1 MFDRIHNSFD
11 VIRAYCDQ
19 ASDENWTDIV
29 QRIKTECED
38 AKLDLEELEFQHG
51 NADLKMFTM
60 KKEIPYFVEY
70 TDSEG
75 ITHYAVHFYNRLTG
89 FVTMMKDHQF
99 DKA

>member
-1 MFDRIHNSFD
+1 M
-11 VIRAYCDQ
+11 Q
-19 ASDENWTDIV
+19 
-29 QRIKTECED
+29 TERLTE
-38 AKLDLEELEFQHG
+38 
-51 NADLKMFTM
+51 M

-89 FVTMMKDHQF
+89 FVTTLQDYRF